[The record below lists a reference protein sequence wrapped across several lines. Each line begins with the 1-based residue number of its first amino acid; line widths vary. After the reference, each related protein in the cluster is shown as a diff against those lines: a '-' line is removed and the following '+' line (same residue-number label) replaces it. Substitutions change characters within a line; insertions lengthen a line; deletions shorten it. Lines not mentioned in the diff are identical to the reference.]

1 MELVMWIVVGI
12 VAALGGIVLVPV
24 LVVGSWFV
32 VITVILGLA
41 DGTTWLLDQGWK
53 KNRGGR
59 RNGKL
64 TLLAEY
70 LPSSIYL
77 GERVDA
83 EVDAESGAGGP
94 RMTLKRV
101 A

>member
-1 MELVMWIVVGI
+1 MELMMWIVVGI

-41 DGTTWLLDQGWK
+41 DGATWLLDQGWK

-59 RNGKL
+59 RNEKL
-64 TLLAEY
+64 TLFVEY

-77 GERVDA
+77 GEP
-83 EVDAESGAGGP
+83 VDAESGAGGP
-94 RMTLKRV
+94 GTSLKRV

>member
-1 MELVMWIVVGI
+1 MELVMWIGVGI
-12 VAALGGIVLVPV
+12 IAALGGIVLVPV

-64 TLLAEY
+64 TLLVEY

-77 GERVDA
+77 GEHVDA
-83 EVDAESGAGGP
+83 E
-94 RMTLKRV
+94 RV
-101 A
+101 AQVALARP

>member
-12 VAALGGIVLVPV
+12 VAALGCIVLVPV
-24 LVVGSWFV
+24 LVVGTWFV

-41 DGTTWLLDQGWK
+41 DGTIRLLDQGWK

-64 TLLAEY
+64 PLLVEY

-77 GERVDA
+77 GEH
-83 EVDAESGAGGP
+83 VDAESGAGGP
-94 RMTLKRV
+94 RMALKRV

>member
-64 TLLAEY
+64 TLFAEY
-70 LPSSIYL
+70 LPR
-77 GERVDA
+77 G
-83 EVDAESGAGGP
+83 
-94 RMTLKRV
+94 TC
-101 A
+101 

>member
-41 DGTTWLLDQGWK
+41 DGTAWLLDQGWK

-64 TLLAEY
+64 TLLVEH

-77 GERVDA
+77 REHVDA
-83 EVDAESGAGGP
+83 EVDAERAAQ
-94 RMTLKRV
+94 V
-101 A
+101 ALA

>member
-41 DGTTWLLDQGWK
+41 DGATWLLDQGWK

-59 RNGKL
+59 RNGKR
-64 TLLAEY
+64 TLFVEY

-77 GERVDA
+77 GEHVDA
-83 EVDAESGAGGP
+83 ASGAGSP